1 MPRSSRLAE
10 VTQGQALVCSA
21 DGQFR
26 CVLPLDVGGLHSAA
40 AGAKRPVW
48 VDVPSTE
55 AAPLRA
61 LQDVFGL
68 HPLAV
73 EDCIHVG
80 HRAAFDEYPQHLF
93 FLMVTLRPDAP
104 TNLEQIGELEVFLGP
119 DFVLTIHDG
128 PVAAL
133 DALRQGAG
141 HEPSP
146 LARGVD
152 GLMHTVVDQAVDVYF
167 AAVAS
172 LEDDLD
178 DLQDRVFD
186 PEDRGILGA
195 LSALKKQ
202 LAGLR
207 RHAMPL
213 QDAVRRLA
221 AGSHPLVQPETAL
234 HFRDVYDHVLR
245 INERLETCRELVAG
259 SFDSHYSSISTRA
272 NDIMKVLSVV
282 ATVTLPM
289 MFLTSFLGMNLEHMS
304 RYLQGPG
311 AFWGV
316 IAAMGMMTVGTLL
329 WLKRRKWM

>member
-1 MPRSSRLAE
+1 MPKASRLTE
-10 VTQGQALVCSA
+10 VTQGQALVCA
-21 DGQFR
+21 GDGQCR
-26 CVLPLDVGGLHSAA
+26 SVLPADVGGLHGAA
-40 AGAKRPVW
+40 ESAKRPVW

-55 AAPLRA
+55 VGSLRA

-104 TNLEQIGELEVFLGP
+104 TDLERIGELEVFLGP

-128 PVAAL
+128 PVAII
-133 DALRQGAG
+133 DQLRQNAG

-146 LARGVD
+146 LSRGVD
-152 GLMHTVVDQAVDVYF
+152 GLMHTVVDGAVDVYF

-172 LEDDLD
+172 LEDQLD
-178 DLQDRVFD
+178 DLQDRIFD
-186 PEDRGILGA
+186 PEDRGVLGA
-195 LSALKKQ
+195 LSALKRQ
-202 LAGLR
+202 GAGMR

-213 QDAVRRLA
+213 QDAIRRLA
-221 AGSHPLVQPETAL
+221 AGDHPLIRSDTAL

-245 INERLETCRELVAG
+245 INERLETCRELVTS
-259 SFDSHYSSISTRA
+259 SFEAHYSAISTRA

-282 ATVTLPM
+282 ATIVLPM
-289 MFLTSFLGMNLEHMS
+289 MFITSFLGMNLGHMTH
-304 RYLQGPG
+304 YLEGPS
-311 AFWGV
+311 AFWGTMGAM
-316 IAAMGMMTVGTLL
+316 AAVTLGTLL
-329 WLKRRKWM
+329 FLKRRKWM